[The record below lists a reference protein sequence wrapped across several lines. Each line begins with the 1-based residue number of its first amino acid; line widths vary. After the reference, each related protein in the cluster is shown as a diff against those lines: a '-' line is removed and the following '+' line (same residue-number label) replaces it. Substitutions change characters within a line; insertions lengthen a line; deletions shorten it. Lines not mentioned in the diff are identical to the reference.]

1 MLKKLILG
9 YIMFRRNIWDI
20 LSIINNLILIDNK
33 IKIMEVNLWHL

>member
-9 YIMFRRNIWDI
+9 YIMFRENIWDI

-33 IKIMEVNLWHL
+33 IKIMEVILWHL